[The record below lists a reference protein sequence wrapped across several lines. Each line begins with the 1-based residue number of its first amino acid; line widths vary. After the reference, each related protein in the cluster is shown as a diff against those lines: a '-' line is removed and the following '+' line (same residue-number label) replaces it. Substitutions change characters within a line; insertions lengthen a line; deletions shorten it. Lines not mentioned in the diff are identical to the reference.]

1 MQKAL
6 TILPGM
12 QPSQHRHITEIIASY
27 SKRLMGFIRRRV
39 SSDEDAEDI
48 LQDVFYQLTEN
59 ILSTSSIDQLT
70 SWLFTVARN
79 KITDR
84 HRKKRESSLDAP
96 AGEEG
101 GGPLLEELLSD
112 AGDTPETAYLRSLFW
127 KVLQE
132 SLDELPQ
139 AQKDVFIMHEIEGL
153 SFNEIA
159 EITGTRVATL
169 ISRKRYAVN
178 HLRERLRVLHT
189 ELLRP

>member
-1 MQKAL
+1 
-6 TILPGM
+6 M

-59 ILSTSSIDQLT
+59 LLSTSSIDQLT

-84 HRKKRESSLDAP
+84 HRKKRETSLDAP
-96 AGEEG
+96 EGEEG
-101 GGPLLEELLSD
+101 GGPSLEELLSD
-112 AGDTPETAYLRSLFW
+112 ADDTPETAYLRSLFW